1 MLTYQ
6 PPQNVKPYESK
17 PDNQHDAFD
26 DEKGECR
33 PINPTRLM
41 NIALNRTCILPQL
54 LLVML
59 RKKSQRQCCR
69 EAMQNIADEIAD
81 EEKQGEVNHGGEC
94 KVRALENPANS
105 RACEAELAPM
115 LRKVAGVVLILRPK
129 LSACHL
135 SFVGMFRVPGLF
147 VGIVPGLGTFCGAGG
162 LGGGAG
168 TGRDGGDEGRDGGVG
183 LCGVGINLNG
193 VAKPSNKPS

>member
-6 PPQNVKPYESK
+6 PPQNVKPYEYK

-26 DEKGECR
+26 DEKDKCR

-41 NIALNRTCILPQL
+41 NIALNRTSILPEL
-54 LLVML
+54 LFVML

-69 EAMQNIADEIAD
+69 KAVQNVADEIAD
-81 EEKQGEVNHGGEC
+81 EKKQGDVNHGGEC
-94 KVRALENPANS
+94 KVLALENPANS

-115 LRKVAGVVLILRPK
+115 LRKIAGVVLILRPK

-147 VGIVPGLGTFCGAGG
+147 VGIVPGFGTFCGAGG
-162 LGGGAG
+162 LGGAG
-168 TGRDGGDEGRDGGVG
+168 TGRAGGDGGRDGGGVG

-193 VAKPSNKPS
+193 VCKPSNEKS